1 MTDLT
6 SLIED
11 AKAAERAGAWDG
23 ALAAYF
29 AALERARESGARATV
44 TDLLRWIGTVH
55 RERGELDRA
64 DAFYRE
70 SLEQAEADGAAGQ
83 VAAALNCLA
92 LVAQIRGEVDRAE
105 ELFARAS
112 ASAREAGDDR
122 LGAMVDQNLGTL
134 ANIRGDVPQALSR
147 YRSALER
154 LRRLGDERAVG
165 WVLHNIGMAHVDL
178 GELDAAARVY
188 AEALD
193 AARRADDQL
202 HVGNVELGFAE
213 LHLAR
218 GDLAA
223 ARGAARR
230 AFELFTRLDSRP
242 GIGEAHRLLATIHR
256 EEGRA
261 RDAEAHYAEAVRL
274 ARECGDALVEA
285 EAENGRA
292 LLWLA
297 QGTNERALEA
307 LNRSHALFAR
317 LQARRE
323 LADVDRRLDRLEQT
337 YLEVVRRWGE
347 SIDAKDAYTAGHC
360 NRVADYACALAAAVG
375 FAGRDL
381 TWLRMGAFLHDV
393 GKTAVPLDILNK
405 PGKLT
410 DEEWEQM
417 RAHTTAGDEIVRGLS
432 FPWDIRP
439 VVRSHHERWDGR
451 GYPDGLAGEEI
462 PLTARILCVADVF
475 DALTTARSY
484 RRAFSRAEALAVMR
498 REAGAV
504 CQPEL
509 FELFQRLLET
519 GVIGPPSEDH
529 WSTAFAVTRTASR

>member
-6 SLIED
+6 SRIED
-11 AKAAERAGAWDG
+11 AKAAERAGAWDE

-29 AALERARESGARATV
+29 CALEAARELGAHATV
-44 TDLLRWIGTVH
+44 VDLLRWIGTVH

-64 DAFYRE
+64 DSFYRE
-70 SLEQAEADGAAGQ
+70 SLDEAGAAGAAAQ

-92 LVAQIRGEVDRAE
+92 LVAQIRGDVDEAE
-105 ELFARAS
+105 ELFARAA

-134 ANIRGDVPQALSR
+134 ANIRGDVAEALSR

-154 LRRLGDERAVG
+154 LRRAGDERATG

-188 AEALD
+188 AEALEV
-193 AARRADDQL
+193 ARRADDPL

-213 LHLAR
+213 LHVAR
-218 GDLAA
+218 GDRAA
-223 ARGAARR
+223 ARGAAER

-242 GIGEAHRLLATIHR
+242 GVSEAHRLLATIHR
-256 EEGRA
+256 EDGRPA
-261 RDAEAHYAEAVRL
+261 DAEAHYDAAVRL
-274 ARECGDALVEA
+274 ARGCGDALVEA

-297 QGTNERALEA
+297 QGTNERALQA

-360 NRVADYACALAAAVG
+360 NRVAEYACALAAAVG
-375 FAGRDL
+375 FSGRDL

-393 GKTAVPLDILNK
+393 GKTAVPLEILNK

-410 DEEWEQM
+410 DEEWVQM
-417 RAHTTAGDEIVRGLS
+417 RAHTTAGDEIVAGLD

-451 GYPDGLAGEEI
+451 GYPDGLAAEEI

-484 RRAFSRAEALAVMR
+484 RRAFSRDEALRVMR
-498 REAGAV
+498 RESGLVSQA
-504 CQPEL
+504 EL
-509 FELFQRLLET
+509 FELFQQLLET
-519 GVIGPPSEDH
+519 GAIGPPNDDH
-529 WSTAFAVTRTASR
+529 WSTGFAPARVASR